1 MRRELAVGNLMIPC
15 VFGRADHFPAGLEAK
30 TAGIFFPLA
39 LKAPVARGAWGVLR
53 SCMAI
58 EALFHAMNLLAG
70 LALALP
76 TYGDMVLV
84 SAVIV

>member
-1 MRRELAVGNLMIPC
+1 
-15 VFGRADHFPAGLEAK
+15 
-30 TAGIFFPLA
+30 
-39 LKAPVARGAWGVLR
+39 
-53 SCMAI
+53 MAI